1 MAFKP
6 KSEPHNRTTT
16 KAEREAI
23 ESAIEKNNAILNKEK
38 QLQAL
43 ETQRQIKL
51 IEENILLSIQAKK
64 NAMQEKRKKA
74 EEEIKNGMSPEERT
88 LAHRKEEAKAAAANA
103 AAEAGNE
110 AKREITGDQRDLN
123 TVYDALTEGLSKE
136 QVKQVQE
143 QMAHKKEN
151 VAQIG
156 AAGNFD
162 DINQFKSV
170 KSRISAMER
179 LHAKPRTNPSVA
191 AAAPDVGADNVP
203 IQKPMSP
210 KYRAD
215 YIEAINEPL
224 DKIPIK
230 RLEDF
235 TDAEHMLANMLHSDK
250 NAIIPEQWHDRAKDI
265 QERLNSPEEYAKPEH
280 HDEYRQINRQRIAAK
295 ITEFKTMSESDKLAY
310 IQNQQ
315 TPKPAVTPVASAGSD
330 YETLAQKP
338 QGSQAAPLS
347 TPKPTLNMAPAPDT
361 RTDREKCADAAE
373 KRQEEA
379 TAAKAVAPQPSLEQL
394 IQMNPL
400 PCTENAATS
409 SSISQ
414 QAPIHI
420 TPPTTPMAPS
430 STPTAPTPLP
440 LTRRA
445 PKPAGAR

>member
-88 LAHRKEEAKAAAANA
+88 IAHRKEEAKAAANA

-414 QAPIHI
+414 QAPIHV